1 MPDNTMPY
9 AFKPSQ
15 RGAALI
21 VSLLFLL
28 ILTIIGLSSLSNSG
42 LEARMAHNF
51 QLKNTVFHAAESSI
65 DTIIFRGDKG
75 SFGHPNP
82 TYSLANDKIE
92 EALNDGTATLD
103 LADGDLDPDG
113 FLADAALTSTST
125 VTYLRLNE
133 FCRGG
138 GSCFEYNIAA
148 TANINATSAT
158 ATHNQGISVTAP
170 EL

>member
-1 MPDNTMPY
+1 MPY

-65 DTIIFRGDKG
+65 DTVIFRGDKG
-75 SFGHPNP
+75 SFAQPNP

-92 EALNDGTATLD
+92 EALNDGTATLA
-103 LADGDLDPDG
+103 LTDGDLDPDG
-113 FLADAALTSTST
+113 FLADAALSSTST

-133 FCRGG
+133 FCPGG
-138 GSCFEYNIAA
+138 GSCYEYSISAQA
-148 TANINATSAT
+148 TINATSTT
-158 ATHNQGISVTAP
+158 AVHQQDISVTAP

>member
-1 MPDNTMPY
+1 MPY

-15 RGAALI
+15 QGAALI
-21 VSLLFLL
+21 LSLLFLL

-51 QLKNTVFHAAESSI
+51 QLKNTVFHAVESSI
-65 DTIIFRGDKG
+65 DTVILRGDKG
-75 SFGHPNP
+75 SFAQPNP
-82 TYSLANDKIE
+82 TYSLANDKVE

-103 LADGDLDPDG
+103 LTDADLDPGD
-113 FLADAALTSTST
+113 FLADAALTSRST
-125 VTYLRLNE
+125 VTYIRLNE

-138 GSCFEYNIAA
+138 GSCYEYNIAA